1 MSDIGIRLVAD
12 AAGLQQSLGQAA
24 LHVKGFA
31 DSSESSLKSMAQVYE
46 AALTKL
52 ATAGKS
58 ASEAFK
64 IRGEIKGIDPAQ
76 IAPYVKELEL
86 LEDKVKHATS
96 SLGVMGVSAKAT
108 SAALRG
114 VPAQLTDIVVGLQA
128 GQAPMTVLLQQGGQL
143 KDMFGGI
150 VPAAR
155 ALGGYVAGLVN
166 PFTLA
171 AAAAGALGYAYYKGS
186 QEADAYRGAIV
197 LSGNAAGVT
206 AGQLQVMAKAVGSV
220 VGTTGAA
227 AGALAQFAASGA
239 VGAANMQKI
248 TAAALEFEKY
258 AGQSVAETVKQFVEL
273 GKAPVEA
280 SVRLNESTNFLTASL
295 YLQVRA
301 LQEQGKYTEAAALAQ
316 KAWSD
321 AQHDRSDEIKA
332 NLGTIERGWN
342 AITAAIKSAGDALLG
357 IGRADGTDVQLQKQR
372 EIVSRLERGYIA
384 RDQRSPHQ
392 FYSGPSE
399 SALRNAQQLLAS
411 MEKGAGYEALNA
423 ASLAR
428 RAELTKVLIG
438 YDKDRE
444 QYKTKEQR
452 RDEEINRAT
461 ERGSQLVAA
470 GLLEQ
475 RQLELDIASIREKY
489 ADKPKQTDGASALQR
504 MREAARNYL
513 ADLQAQAQAAETV
526 AAQGNALTKE
536 QEALAKA
543 EEMVREGRVRSKDI
557 DRDAIIAAARRIDL
571 AAEQKRTQEDLNKAT
586 LDAAR
591 AHDAY
596 IVSLG
601 AAAQKLQDDVA
612 AQRDAT
618 ARLGL
623 SKEAVAE
630 LDAAKLELLAT
641 DKELLAIKA
650 LDRNEDT
657 LAYEALKAQAQGYR
671 DLAQAKREYASKD
684 AALEL
689 ERESTKAADAAQAE
703 WQKAADKIQDSITDA
718 LMRGFESGKGF
729 AENLRDTVVNM
740 FKTMVLRPI
749 VEFGVRGGLTALGLG
764 GLSGAANASS
774 AVGSLSNLPSLSQ
787 LSGWFTD
794 FGGTVTTGII
804 RAGEYAYQ
812 AGFESV
818 GRSMMQLQEA
828 SNFSAV
834 ANGLNQVGN
843 GLGYLNAAVAA
854 SQGKWGQAAGSAI
867 GTYLGGPL
875 GSIVG
880 STVGGWVDSA
890 FGGGHEYT
898 TGTGLKV
905 ATGSGG
911 TLVRNYQNWKN
922 DGSSGFFGIG
932 ASGSSS
938 GTNYSAADKATAAT
952 ISAQAADLRK
962 TYGEYAKVI
971 GGDAQAIMDYYKEF
985 SVALGSDAEANKKAV
1000 AAMFGEFADGLA
1012 TAATATK
1019 EYGLSWYAR
1028 EGETAG
1034 ATLQR
1039 LATSLSAVNGWLDVF
1054 NDSLGNTE
1062 AVLTRAQQASVLVDQ
1077 FGGLDAFNAASSAY
1091 YQAMYSEQERMEK
1104 AAQAMAKVFL
1114 ELNVAAPQTIEQYN
1128 ALRNSLDLM
1137 TDEGRK
1143 AYATLTKMGPQFA
1156 QVANYAEAAADKMAA
1171 AVQAQLDKDLDSIRT
1186 WAGKLAVLQGT
1197 TTERQLQLQADLAS
1211 ATNDTTRQLIAQVYA
1226 MEDLKTAAEKAAEA
1240 QAQWEQEVERL
1251 GTALEQAKST
1261 AASTQNAVDA
1271 VRNEATSAYLQALQS
1286 VGTAQEA
1293 LNRAQAQAQLDLVN
1307 AQIDAQIEIAR
1318 AANEAAKEMQSLGTR
1333 LREFVTGATASPGAD
1348 FGRLLAQALAG
1359 DKAAMQAL
1367 PDAANAAIELAQ
1379 ERSSSA
1385 TAFALAKADIV
1396 GKVASVAALAE
1407 RLGAATVAVPE
1418 RVSAPEQDPVAAAT
1432 AELAAAQTKLT
1443 QTLSVA
1449 NAISA
1454 PLTASVTDLIAKF
1467 TAAQADNAKALADV
1481 AAAQTALDAIKAH
1494 TASTASGV
1502 GTVAST
1508 GTQQLTQLTA
1518 IATSTANT
1526 VANLASYATGA
1537 QQTVAFAANDPI
1549 YSVFANI
1556 SRTNELLIDAQQLT
1570 LHTLLGVAINED
1582 LTAAGAFNSVFQGTY
1597 SVQFDSLQVLH
1608 NILWQAQVANSKL
1621 EAVAVAAA
1629 QSKDLQSAT
1638 VGTLIAQYNHAQYI
1652 SAAGQYVRFARTAP
1666 GTDVFATGGV
1676 FTNSIVTRPTSFRL
1690 GQMGEA
1696 GPEAIM
1702 PLANINGSLGVRA
1715 AGFDLGPLLEELNA
1729 LRAEVAALR
1738 KENSAENRAALYHLA
1753 NTADATGSIKRN
1765 GVQVFTDASEPLL
1778 TQVAA

>member
-1 MSDIGIRLVAD
+1 MSETQIGIRLSLDGAQQVSTGVQRVRGELEGIGRAGEQAQGGAERLSSALARIGHYG
-12 AAGLQQSLGQAA
+12 AAGGALYATAQTARAVGAALFEASTNADRLRTSLNFATGNSAKEMAYLDEMSNRLGLAFDATASAYASFAAATKGTALQGQGTRTVFEATAQAA
-24 LHVKGFA
+24 AVMGLSADQASGALLAMQQMMAKGVVSAEEFRGQLGERLPIAMQAATKALGVTSAEFSKMLESGQIIAA
-31 DSSESSLKSMAQVYE
+31 DFLPKF
-46 AALTKL
+46 
-52 ATAGKS
+52 ATAM
-58 ASEAFK
+58 
-64 IRGEIKGIDPAQ
+64 Q
-76 IAPYVKELEL
+76 QL
-86 LEDKVKHATS
+86 LGDS
-96 SLGVMGVSAKAT
+96 
-108 SAALRG
+108 
-114 VPAQLTDIVVGLQA
+114 
-128 GQAPMTVLLQQGGQL
+128 
-143 KDMFGGI
+143 
-150 VPAAR
+150 
-155 ALGGYVAGLVN
+155 
-166 PFTLA
+166 A
-171 AAAAGALGYAYYKGS
+171 AAAAQRLDASVNQMDNAWQRLKRTVGDSGVSSFMAGEARSLARYMDSVSEAMEAAGKRGAGALG
-186 QEADAYRGAIV
+186 
-197 LSGNAAGVT
+197 
-206 AGQLQVMAKAVGSV
+206 QLN
-220 VGTTGAA
+220 AA
-227 AGALAQFAASGA
+227 AGLVIVRAPFDALSGSANLLNAAINTLSGGFLKLDTSVNLLPYSLRSASEQAAILPQRLAQAKSELATLQAQLERAPENIYLKSSAHDAWKLVQQLEAASRAKRTLAQADATAAGIQA
-239 VGAANMQKI
+239 NGAAREAWEKQR
-248 TAAALEFEKY
+248 AALKEKAGQWSDKY
-258 AGQSVAETVKQFVEL
+258 APDTEKLALEL
-273 GKAPVEA
+273 GKA
-280 SVRLNESTNFLTASL
+280 
-295 YLQVRA
+295 
-301 LQEQGKYTEAAALAQ
+301 
-316 KAWSD
+316 
-321 AQHDRSDEIKA
+321 
-332 NLGTIERGWN
+332 
-342 AITAAIKSAGDALLG
+342 
-357 IGRADGTDVQLQKQR
+357 
-372 EIVSRLERGYIA
+372 
-384 RDQRSPHQ
+384 
-392 FYSGPSE
+392 
-399 SALRNAQQLLAS
+399 
-411 MEKGAGYEALNA
+411 
-423 ASLAR
+423 
-428 RAELTKVLIG
+428 RAELGDLFTP
-438 YDKDRE
+438 E
-444 QYKTKEQR
+444 
-452 RDEEINRAT
+452 
-461 ERGSQLVAA
+461 
-470 GLLEQ
+470 LEQ
-475 RQLELDIASIREKY
+475 RIRNHFV
-489 ADKPKQTDGASALQR
+489 KPQTDGASALQR

-596 IVSLG
+596 VVSLSG
-601 AAAQKLQDDVA
+601 AAQKLADDVA

-671 DLAQAKREYASKD
+671 DLAQAKREYAAKD
-684 AALEL
+684 ATQEL
-689 ERESTKAADAAQAE
+689 AREAAKAAEKAQAD

-740 FKTMVLRPI
+740 FKTLVLRPV

-764 GLSGAANASS
+764 GLSGAANAASS
-774 AVGSLSNLPSLSQ
+774 ALGA
-787 LSGWFTD
+787 
-794 FGGTVTTGII
+794 
-804 RAGEYAYQ
+804 AG
-812 AGFESV
+812 
-818 GRSMMQLQEA
+818 
-828 SNFSAV
+828 
-834 ANGLNQVGN
+834 
-843 GLGYLNAAVAA
+843 GLGDLSSLLGLGSALPTSAFGLGLQGSIATIAEQGFISGFGNAMTSAQALASAGSFTGALGAALPYVGAAVAGA
-854 SQGKWGQAAGSAI
+854 AALQA
-867 GTYLGGPL
+867 LGGMFD
-875 GSIVG
+875 
-880 STVGGWVDSA
+880 GGR
-890 FGGGHEYT
+890 EYT

-905 ATGSGG
+905 GLGSGG

-922 DGSSGFFGIG
+922 DGSPGLFGIG

-938 GTNYSAADKATAAT
+938 GTNYSAADAAT
-952 ISAQAADLRK
+952 SAAIAAQAADLRK
-962 TYGEYAKVI
+962 TYAEYAKVI

-1062 AVLTRAQQASVLVDQ
+1062 AVLTRAQQASVLVDK

-1137 TDEGRK
+1137 TDQGRE

-1156 QVANYAEAAADKMAA
+1156 QVANYAQAAATKMAA
-1171 AVQAQLDKDLDSIRT
+1171 AVQAQVEKELGIAAT
-1186 WAGKLAVLQGT
+1186 WSRKLAVLQGT
-1197 TTERQLQLQADLAS
+1197 TTERQLQLQSDLAS
-1211 ATNDTTRQLIAQVYA
+1211 TANDATKQLILQVYA
-1226 MEDLKTAAEKAAEA
+1226 QEDLKAATEAATAAQQAHAA
-1240 QAQWEQEVERL
+1240 EVERL
-1251 GTALEQAKST
+1251 GSALEQAKSAAAT
-1261 AASTQNAVDA
+1261 AQSAVES
-1271 VRNEATSAYLQALQS
+1271 VRSEATSAYLQSLS
-1286 VGTAQEA
+1286 EVTA
-1293 LNRAQAQAQLDLVN
+1293 AQAALTKAQQDAQLKLIN
-1307 AQIDAQIEIAR
+1307 AQIDAQIDVAR
-1318 AANEAAKEMQSLGTR
+1318 AANAAAAEMKTFGQR
-1333 LREFVTGATASPGAD
+1333 LHEFVDGATLEPTAE
-1348 FGRLLAQALAG
+1348 FGKLLAQALAG

-1367 PDAANAAIELAQ
+1367 PEAANAAIAQAQ
-1379 ERSSSA
+1379 ERASSA
-1385 TAFALAKADIV
+1385 TAFALDKAAIV
-1396 GKVASVAALAE
+1396 GKVAQVAALAD
-1407 RLGAATVAVPE
+1407 RLGAATVAMPE

-1432 AELAAAQTKLT
+1432 AELAAAQTRLT
-1443 QTLSVA
+1443 QSLAVA

-1467 TAAQADNAKALADV
+1467 TVAQTENAKALADV
-1481 AAAQTALDAIKAH
+1481 AAAQTALDAIKGN
-1494 TASTASGV
+1494 TAATATGV

-1508 GTQQLTQLTA
+1508 GTQQLTQLQAITA
-1518 IATSTANT
+1518 STAAT
-1526 VANLASYATGA
+1526 VTNLASYATGA
-1537 QQTVAFAANDPI
+1537 QRTVAFAANDPI

-1638 VGTLIAQYNHAQYI
+1638 VATLVAQYNHAQYI